1 MSHTLCPVSPN
12 GDLYKTIAQN
22 HYQDTDIAAIHQL
35 RLPQCYLCSW
45 VCSCVCAHAL
55 FGSSFYLHVSAE
67 IFHLSQE
74 GSPLILRRLRYI
86 L

>member
-12 GDLYKTIAQN
+12 GDIYKTIAQN

-45 VCSCVCAHAL
+45 VCSCVCVHMHYL
-55 FGSSFYLHVSAE
+55 VLPFIFMSLLKSSICLKRVH
-67 IFHLSQE
+67 
-74 GSPLILRRLRYI
+74 P
-86 L
+86 